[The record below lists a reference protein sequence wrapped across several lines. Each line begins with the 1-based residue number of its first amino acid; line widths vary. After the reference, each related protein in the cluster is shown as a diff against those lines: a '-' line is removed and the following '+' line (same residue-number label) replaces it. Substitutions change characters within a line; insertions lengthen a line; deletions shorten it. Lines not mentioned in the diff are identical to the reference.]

1 MTPIWRLKIMKVFVN
16 LIILI
21 FLNFYLE
28 ENTIHLKNHSKD
40 LKEDIKQLKTHYEL
54 EIKKKDSMIEEYK
67 KEILLY
73 KRLIEN
79 QGRENEVLR
88 RELNQISYE
97 GYKNPDSNISNPLIL
112 ITNE

>member
-1 MTPIWRLKIMKVFVN
+1 MFVN
-16 LIILI
+16 
-21 FLNFYLE
+21 FYFE
-28 ENTIHLKNHSKD
+28 ESIIHLKNHSND
-40 LKEDIKQLKTHYEL
+40 SEEIKQLKKNYEI

-73 KRLIEN
+73 KRLIDN